1 MDRRNSGGPRFYR
14 KRNSAAYL
22 STDESGPTETIDLN
36 ALFSF
41 EANESGSFDLSKVT
55 HSTFAELLQALSV
68 PTLLIARSHAIKF
81 ANSAFVRTTHDS
93 FDLTGATFSSLFPNP
108 REARQA
114 QLLLEKVFTERKAEI
129 RERVLQIRKVRLWA
143 RIHLRTIRLGDEQLV
158 LVQIENLTAQKQLL
172 SVQKYKKLMKIFP
185 IGISEF
191 ALPRQLDLSL
201 TADKLLSSVL
211 DARIVDGNEKFAN
224 IYQRGTISD
233 LTGTRLSTL
242 LPFKGRGEILYKQW
256 AHAGFPIRSFETR
269 EADASGAVHFFE
281 NTLIGNVNSQRLLG
295 FWWLKRDVTEK
306 KKAEEEFAKSQRI
319 ESLGILAG
327 GIAHDFNNLLTAMLG
342 NVSLAQTYLTPD
354 HKAYDRLEAAATASK
369 RAQALTYQLLTFSKG
384 GAPIKKT
391 ASVAE
396 LLKDTVRFALRG
408 SNIHHELSIPDSL
421 LPVEIDEGQI
431 SQVVH
436 NLIINALQAMPDGGT
451 IVVQAENCV
460 VRPEYLIP
468 ISPGNYVRIRI
479 KDAGVGIPPGILQK
493 IFDPYFST
501 KEGGSGLGLSTAYS
515 IIKKHDGLITV
526 NSEVGLGSTFY
537 IYLPAS
543 KGHSAA
549 TGSEAIE
556 EEDPSYRGKI
566 LVMDDEECIREL
578 VRELLAHIGY
588 AVCLV
593 NGGDEAV
600 AEYQRAKDVGK
611 PFDAVI
617 MDLTV
622 PGGMGGREA
631 IQRLRKID
639 PDVLAIVSSGYSDDP
654 VLADFKAHGFAGVLS
669 KPYTSDDV
677 INLLQ
682 SVMEST
688 RDPAGKGCRLKD

>member
-1 MDRRNSGGPRFYR
+1 MDPKDPRGPHFYR
-14 KRNSAAYL
+14 KRNPAAHLSA
-22 STDESGPTETIDLN
+22 DEAGPTETIDLN

-41 EANESGSFDLSKVT
+41 EASESGSFDLSKVS
-55 HSTFAELLQALSV
+55 HSTFAKLLQALSV

-81 ANSAFVRTTHDS
+81 ANSAFVKTTRDS
-93 FDLTGATFSSLFPNP
+93 FDLTGATFSALFPNP

-114 QLLLEKVFTERKAEI
+114 QLLLEKVFTERKAEV
-129 RERVLQIRKVRLWA
+129 REKVLKIRKIKLWA
-143 RIHLRTIRLGDEQLV
+143 RIHLRTIRLGAEQLA

-172 SVQKYKKLMKIFP
+172 SVQKYKKLVKIFP
-185 IGISEF
+185 IGIAEF

-201 TADKLLSSVL
+201 SPDKLLSNVL
-211 DARIVDGNEKFAN
+211 DAGVVDGNEKFAN
-224 IYQRGTISD
+224 IYQRRSISD
-233 LTGTRLSTL
+233 LAGTRLGTL
-242 LPFKGRGEILYKQW
+242 LPCKGRGEILYKQW

-269 EADASGAVHFFE
+269 EADASGKAHFFE
-281 NTLIGNVNSQRLLG
+281 NTLIGNVSDQRLLG
-295 FWWLKRDVTEK
+295 FWWLKLDVTEK

-342 NVSLAQTYLTPD
+342 NISLAQTYLTPD
-354 HKAYDRLEAAATASK
+354 QKAYDWLEAAAAASK
-369 RAQALTYQLLTFSKG
+369 RAQALTHQLLTFSKG

-396 LLKDTVRFALRG
+396 LLKDTVEFALRG
-408 SNIHHELSIPDSL
+408 SNVHHELSIADSL
-421 LPVEIDEGQI
+421 FPVEMDQGQI
-431 SQVVH
+431 SQVVY
-436 NLIINALQAMPDGGT
+436 NLVINALQAMPDGGT
-451 IVVQAENCV
+451 IMVQAENCV
-460 VRPEYLIP
+460 VRPEYLLP
-468 ISPGNYVRIRI
+468 LSPGNYVRIRI
-479 KDAGVGIPPGILQK
+479 QDAGVGIPPGILQK

-543 KGHSAA
+543 QRFSAA
-549 TGSEAIE
+549 MDSQATE
-556 EEDPSYRGKI
+556 EETPCYKGKI
-566 LVMDDEECIREL
+566 LVMDDEECIRDL
-578 VRELLAHIGY
+578 MRDLLAHIGY

-593 NGGDEAV
+593 KDGYEAV
-600 AEYQRAKDVGK
+600 AEYQRAKDAGK

-631 IQRLRKID
+631 IQRLLKID

-654 VLADFKAHGFAGVLS
+654 VLADFKSYGFAGVLS
-669 KPYTSDDV
+669 KPYTSDAVMD
-677 INLLQ
+677 LLE
-682 SVMEST
+682 SVMKRSS
-688 RDPAGKGCRLKD
+688 DPTL